1 MSHEVPKI
9 PVTRDQHSLI
19 LHIGKAGSWDTSVSI
34 ELMCL
39 DEVLGVLPS
48 HLRRLGRSTQIPLH
62 PQITMDIFSHLAPLS
77 FENSEGKNQGEELE
91 GGTENSPVVNKNSC
105 PKQTSPSALKENGAR
120 NICSSGLEASAN
132 RRSEAPE
139 VAAPSPSSGHLPS
152 FGRMRQPGGCGGAV
166 VAG

>member
-48 HLRRLGRSTQIPLH
+48 HLRRLGRSTQILLH
-62 PQITMDIFSHLAPLS
+62 PRNEAPQWNPNPPKCSHLS
-77 FENSEGKNQGEELE
+77 
-91 GGTENSPVVNKNSC
+91 
-105 PKQTSPSALKENGAR
+105 
-120 NICSSGLEASAN
+120 
-132 RRSEAPE
+132 
-139 VAAPSPSSGHLPS
+139 
-152 FGRMRQPGGCGGAV
+152 PGGPAPPST
-166 VAG
+166 